1 MKSHFQLLIFIF
13 CCTHSLNLYANLRQI
28 SSRDGLSNSSVI
40 CLIQDNS
47 RFLWI
52 GTYDGL
58 NMYDG
63 REIHIYKPDINNQN
77 SLSSNVI
84 RNIVETE
91 KKYLWISTKWGLNK
105 LSLRN
110 NTIKE
115 YYNEFKEDSP
125 VAKDKHDNLYVI
137 GKKGTLS
144 FYNKLK
150 NKFIDL
156 PIDKNIVYE
165 DIISFIIDSSNNIW
179 ITQKGIIEIYTVS
192 LKNPNMP
199 QIIRHK
205 NFKHLHRINYTYYSK
220 GKILFIDEND
230 DLYMID
236 QAKNIFIKNLS
247 PIIHENGLISS
258 VIFDN
263 NDILIGFKTNGLI
276 RLQARN
282 NYKSERIDINC
293 GVFSLWKDET
303 QDIVWIGT
311 DGQGVYALTKD
322 EYTFTS
328 LNLIQLPVKKERPI
342 RTIHTD
348 PQNNL
353 WLGTKDNGIIR
364 IKNYNTARDYSPT
377 NVIHYTTNDGLSN
390 NAVFA
395 FTLSNQNKVLWIG
408 SDGPNLNY
416 YSYQDSKIHSLINHT
431 AIKITNVH
439 SLFEAFN
446 TLLWVGS
453 GNTLLRISINKKNNT
468 LETKNIKRFGFK
480 IKNEQTYNQIYSL
493 YPENDSIIWIG
504 MRGNGIIR
512 FNAKNGKYKL
522 ITFDKY
528 GIAPMND
535 ILCIYQDK
543 KKNLWLGTSYGLTK
557 LNMRSNGTFYYK
569 NFNENE
575 GLPNNTIHGI
585 VEDSKG
591 KLWLSSNA
599 GIILFN
605 PLNNTFRSFNDK
617 TGLKVIEFSDNA
629 YFKDK
634 LSSTCFFGGVD
645 GIIRIE
651 SKNKKSKN
659 FTPTIFFK
667 RLRIFNKD
675 YNINDFQKKEGD
687 EQYIELKYNQ
697 NFFAISFVAMDFIN
711 GESSKYSYKLENFND
726 VWMDTRLNE
735 AQFTNIAPGSYLL
748 KVKYNDG
755 IRDNESQICSIRI
768 IILPPWYMTIYAKAL
783 YLLLMMGAAIM
794 TYLYITKK
802 YEKRRIAITKQL
814 NEKYKEEVYEG
825 KLRFFTNITHEFC
838 TPLTLI
844 YGPCERI
851 LNHDNSDSFI
861 KKYAQIIKSNAERL
875 NSLIQEVIDFRRM
888 ETGNK
893 VCEIQSLN
901 ISDLVNEIT
910 ESFSELAEQNNI
922 HFQTNIPQN
931 IIWNSDNSCF
941 TKILNNIISN
951 AFKYTPEKGRIVVSV
966 NVENDKLVLKVYNT
980 GKGISQE
987 NIPLIFNR
995 YSVLDNIKENAIKGL
1010 SSRNGLGLAICHS
1023 MTKLLNGAI
1032 EVESE
1037 INQYAQFIITLPHL
1051 EIKDLSLNRACGEEH
1066 KGDIDQANKAISTDL
1081 NMPSTITYKNSADKN
1096 QQVSILIIDDNK
1108 ELLWMLKDIL
1118 SDEYTVL
1125 TAEDGEIGLEIIKQN
1140 NPDLIV
1146 TDIMMPNIDG
1156 ITLIKQI
1163 KQNKHTM
1170 QIPLV
1175 ILSAKNTNDEKI
1187 EGIESGADAYIP
1199 KPFNT
1204 QYLKAVIK
1212 HLIDNKKNMEMYY
1225 NSSASAFEFT
1235 NGQLQQKEDI
1245 NFLFEITK
1253 IIEKNMDNPDFNP
1266 EELAKSV
1273 QISISNL
1280 YRKFKDLNQLTPKDF
1295 IKEQRISYAAKLLL
1309 TTTLTIQEIMYKAG
1323 FTNRSHF
1330 YKEFFK
1336 RYNQT
1341 PKEYRK
1347 TNKLKDN
1354 SLI

>member
-1 MKSHFQLLIFIF
+1 MKSHVQILLLTLCSIL
-13 CCTHSLNLYANLRQI
+13 SLNSYANLRQI

-40 CLIQDNS
+40 CLFQDNS

-91 KKYLWISTKWGLNK
+91 KNYLWISTKWGLNK

-115 YYNEFKEDSP
+115 YYNEFKEDSQ
-125 VAKDKHDNLYVI
+125 VAKDKHDNLYVL

-156 PIDKNIVYE
+156 PIDKNIVCE
-165 DIISFIIDSSNNIW
+165 NVVSFIIDSKDNIW

-192 LKNPNMP
+192 LKNPDMP
-199 QIIRHK
+199 QIIRHT
-205 NFKHLHRINYTYYSK
+205 NFKHSHEIDYTYYSK
-220 GKILFIDEND
+220 GQILFIDDKD
-230 DLYMID
+230 DLYMIN
-236 QAKNIFIKNLS
+236 QARSVFIKNLS
-247 PIIHENGLISS
+247 SIIHENGIISS

-263 NDILIGFKTNGLI
+263 SDILIGFKTNGLI

-303 QDIVWIGT
+303 QDIVWVGT

-328 LNLIQLPVKKERPI
+328 LNLVQLPIKKERPI
-342 RTIHTD
+342 RAINTD

-364 IKNYNTARDYSPT
+364 IKNYNTTRDYSSA
-377 NVIHYTTNDGLSN
+377 NVTHYTTNDGLSN

-395 FTLSNQNKVLWIG
+395 FDFSKRNNVLWIG
-408 SDGPNLNY
+408 SDGPSLNY
-416 YSYQDSKIHSLINHT
+416 YSYQDSKIHPFINRT

-439 SLFEAFN
+439 SLFEACD

-453 GNTLLRISINKKNNT
+453 GNTLLRISIKKKNNT
-468 LETKNIKRFGFK
+468 LETKDIKRFEFK
-480 IKNEQTYNQIYSL
+480 IKNKQPYNQIYSL
-493 YPENDSIIWIG
+493 YPESDSIIWIG

-512 FNAKNGKYKL
+512 FNARNGKYRL
-522 ITFDKY
+522 ITFDKN

-535 ILCIYQDK
+535 ILCVYQDK

-557 LNMRSNGTFYYK
+557 FKMRSDGTFYYK

-591 KLWLSSNA
+591 KLWLSSNT

-605 PLNNTFRSFNDK
+605 PKKNTFRSFNDK

-629 YFKDK
+629 YSKDE

-645 GIIRIE
+645 GIVRIE
-651 SKNKKSKN
+651 SKDKKRTK
-659 FTPTIFFK
+659 FTPNIFFTK
-667 RLRIFNKD
+667 LRIFNKD
-675 YNINDFQKKEGD
+675 YNINDFQKKKGD
-687 EQYIELKYNQ
+687 EQYIELNHNQ

-711 GESSKYSYKLENFND
+711 GENSKYSYKLENFND

-735 AQFTNIAPGSYLL
+735 AQFTNIAPGNYLL

-755 IRDNESQICSIRI
+755 IGDNESQICSIRI
-768 IILPPWYMTIYAKAL
+768 IIIPPWYMTIYAKIL
-783 YLLLMMGAAIM
+783 YLLLIMGAVIM

-802 YEKRRIAITKQL
+802 YERKRMAITKQL
-814 NEKYKEEVYEG
+814 NEKYKEEIYEG

-851 LNHDNSDSFI
+851 LNHENSDSFI
-861 KKYAQIIKSNAERL
+861 KKYAQIIKSNTERL

-893 VCEIQSLN
+893 VCEIRSLN
-901 ISDLVNEIT
+901 ISNLVHEIT

-922 HFQTNIPQN
+922 YFQTNIPQD
-931 IIWNSDNSCF
+931 IIWNSDSSCF
-941 TKILNNIISN
+941 TKILINIISN
-951 AFKYTPEKGRIVVSV
+951 AFKYTPEKGRIIVSV
-966 NVENDKLVLKVYNT
+966 NVENDKLILKVHNT
-980 GKGISQE
+980 GKGISKE
-987 NIPLIFNR
+987 SIPLIFNR

-1023 MTKLLNGAI
+1023 MTELLNGTI

-1037 INQYAQFIITLPHL
+1037 INQYALFIITLPHL
-1051 EIKDLSLNRACGEEH
+1051 EIKDLISKKTDEEY
-1066 KGDIDQANKAISTDL
+1066 KGIIDQTNKAIATDL
-1081 NMPSTITYKNSADKN
+1081 DIPSRITSKNPVDKK
-1096 QQVSILIIDDNK
+1096 QQARILIIDDNK

-1118 SDEYTVL
+1118 SDEYNVF
-1125 TAEDGEIGLEIIKQN
+1125 TAEDGEIGLEIIKQDS
-1140 NPDLIV
+1140 PDLIV
-1146 TDIMMPNIDG
+1146 TDIMMPNVDG
-1156 ITLIKQI
+1156 ITLTKQI

-1170 QIPLV
+1170 HIPLV

-1212 HLIDNKKNMEMYY
+1212 RLIDNKKNMEMYY
-1225 NSSASAFEFT
+1225 NSSASAFGFT
-1235 NGQLQQKEDI
+1235 NGLLMQKEDRD
-1245 NFLFEITK
+1245 FLYEVTQ

-1266 EELAKSV
+1266 DELAKSM
-1273 QISISNL
+1273 QISASNL
-1280 YRKFKDLNQLTPKDF
+1280 YRKFKELDLLTPKDF
-1295 IKEQRISYAAKLLL
+1295 IKEQRISHAAKLLL
-1309 TTTLTIQEIMYKAG
+1309 TTTLTIQEIMYKVG

-1336 RYNQT
+1336 RCNQT